1 MEAFPHQLEAAGH
14 PDVVLRRLE
23 ADDWEVELAL
33 ARVPDVPPRTM
44 YPADL
49 DEHGARL
56 RAERNVE
63 AADAGSGIRY
73 VIDDGGAAVGTAG
86 IGRSDA
92 GFEVFYALLPEGRG
106 RGLAT
111 AAVRTL
117 ASWLADQGER
127 VLWLSALVG
136 NDRSEAVAERCGFV
150 RDHSG
155 SHLDGRELTVW
166 RLSLAGSAG
175 DASAAGRAS
184 TSDSHD
190 T

>member
-1 MEAFPHQLEAAGH
+1 MDAFPLQLRAVGL
-14 PDVVLRRLE
+14 PGVVLRRLE

-56 RAERNVE
+56 RAERNV
-63 AADAGSGIRY
+63 AAAEAGSGIRY
-73 VIDDGGAAVGTAG
+73 VIDDGGASVGTAG

-92 GFEVFYALLPEGRG
+92 GFEVFYALTPEGRG

-117 ASWLADQGER
+117 AGWLAEQGEQ

-136 NDRSEAVAERCGFV
+136 NDASEAVAERCGFV
-150 RDHSG
+150 RDHAG
-155 SHLDGRELTVW
+155 THLDGRALTVW
-166 RLSLAGSAG
+166 RLALSA
-175 DASAAGRAS
+175 SRAS
-184 TSDSHD
+184 
-190 T
+190 